1 RALCIRVVGA
11 TLSCQVTL
19 VINDEMIL
27 IEMIVLCEI
36 WTGVELNPGGIR
48 TKSIAHN
55 QVTNAAEKIRTWNLR
70 ARAVGGIARRYV
82 WIVPQKLRYRDAPF
96 WLRGP
101 ATLAQKPCCIRILE
115 AIDRITKTDIVFPLQ
130 IRKFVIVVA
139 RSRTVGQNF
148 VEIRVGVMLKQRVAQ
163 CRITVRRCPQQLG
176 HHREGRKRNALVIH
190 RLVIT
195 TVGRDEVCEVENVI
209 ENRACMFSQWRR
221 PRLNRRMPFD
231 RS

>member
-55 QVTNAAEKIRTWNLR
+55 QVTNAAEKIGTWNLR

-115 AIDRITKTDIVFPLQ
+115 TIDRITKADIVFPLQ
-130 IRKFVIVVA
+130 VRKLVIVVT
-139 RSRTVGQNF
+139 SSCPIGENF
-148 VEIRVGVMLKQRVAQ
+148 VEICVGVMLKESVAQ
-163 CRITVRRCPQQLG
+163 RRITIRRRAQQLRN
-176 HHREGRKRNALVIH
+176 HREGRKRNALVIH
-190 RLVIT
+190 RLVIA
-195 TVGRDEVCEVENVI
+195 TVGC
-209 ENRACMFSQWRR
+209 
-221 PRLNRRMPFD
+221 
-231 RS
+231 